1 MTMSVIQVGL
11 ILIGT
16 FFLLLALSVP
26 VSISLIVSSV
36 LTTACVMDLDLATF
50 VASQKMITGVDS
62 FSLIAVP
69 FFILCGVLMNSGG
82 IAQKLINFAKLF
94 VGFIPGGLA
103 HTNILGSTLFGSIS
117 GSSVA
122 ASIAVGGFP
131 WRKKKDMTASSQR
144 QPILRLLQPD
154 SSFLLRESSLFTQC
168 FQGVPWW
175 E

>member
-1 MTMSVIQVGL
+1 MTMSVVQVGL

-94 VGFIPGGLA
+94 VGFIPGGLYSRRPCP
-103 HTNILGSTLFGSIS
+103 HQYPGQHPVRLHIRLIRGSIHCRGRRDDS
-117 GSSVA
+117 P
-122 ASIAVGGFP
+122 GGK
-131 WRKKKDMTASSQR
+131 RR
-144 QPILRLLQPD
+144 I
-154 SSFLLRESSLFTQC
+154 
-168 FQGVPWW
+168 
-175 E
+175 

>member
-1 MTMSVIQVGL
+1 MTMSVVQVGL

-103 HTNILGSTLFGSIS
+103 GQHTVRIHI
-117 GSSVA
+117 
-122 ASIAVGGFP
+122 
-131 WRKKKDMTASSQR
+131 
-144 QPILRLLQPD
+144 RLLRGSLHCSGRRND
-154 SSFLLRESSLFTQC
+154 SP
-168 FQGVPWW
+168 GGKGGI
-175 E
+175 

>member
-1 MTMSVIQVGL
+1 MTMSVVQVGL

-26 VSISLIVSSV
+26 VSISLIVSS
-36 LTTACVMDLDLATF
+36 DLDLATF

-122 ASIAVGGFP
+122 ASIAVGGV
-131 WRKKKDMTASSQR
+131 M
-144 QPILRLLQPD
+144 L
-154 SSFLLRESSLFTQC
+154 SLIHISEPTR
-168 FQGVPWW
+168 P
-175 E
+175 

>member
-1 MTMSVIQVGL
+1 MTMSVVQVGL

-16 FFLLLALSVP
+16 FILLLALSVP

-82 IAQKLINFAKLF
+82 IAQKLINFAKLCAF
-94 VGFIPGGLA
+94 GLFRGGNDYERIYSRIYVVYCLYDGGLCYC
-103 HTNILGSTLFGSIS
+103 
-117 GSSVA
+117 
-122 ASIAVGGFP
+122 
-131 WRKKKDMTASSQR
+131 K
-144 QPILRLLQPD
+144 
-154 SSFLLRESSLFTQC
+154 E
-168 FQGVPWW
+168 

>member
-1 MTMSVIQVGL
+1 MTMSVVQVGL

-122 ASIAVGGFP
+122 ASIAVGGV
-131 WRKKKDMTASSQR
+131 MTASSR
-144 QPILRLLQPD
+144 RRPILLLLLPD
-154 SSFLLRESSLFTQC
+154 SLFHPQESLLSTRC
-168 FQGVPWW
+168 FRAVPWW

>member
-1 MTMSVIQVGL
+1 MTMSVVQVGL

-82 IAQKLINFAKLF
+82 IAQ
-94 VGFIPGGLA
+94 
-103 HTNILGSTLFGSIS
+103 S
-117 GSSVA
+117 
-122 ASIAVGGFP
+122 
-131 WRKKKDMTASSQR
+131 
-144 QPILRLLQPD
+144 
-154 SSFLLRESSLFTQC
+154 
-168 FQGVPWW
+168 
-175 E
+175 

>member
-1 MTMSVIQVGL
+1 MTMSVVQVGL

-122 ASIAVGGFP
+122 ASIAVGGVMIP
-131 WRKKKDMTASSQR
+131 
-144 QPILRLLQPD
+144 PG
-154 SSFLLRESSLFTQC
+154 ESSRLPRQWML
-168 FQGVPWW
+168 PW
-175 E
+175 EA

>member
-1 MTMSVIQVGL
+1 MTMSVVQVGL

-50 VASQKMITGVDS
+50 VREPENDYGLWTV

-69 FFILCGVLMNSGG
+69 FFILCWCSDEFQEGLPK
-82 IAQKLINFAKLF
+82 KLINFAKAVRGLYYQS
-94 VGFIPGGLA
+94 GLA

-122 ASIAVGGFP
+122 ASIAVEE
-131 WRKKKDMTASSQR
+131 A
-144 QPILRLLQPD
+144 
-154 SSFLLRESSLFTQC
+154 
-168 FQGVPWW
+168 
-175 E
+175 

>member
-1 MTMSVIQVGL
+1 MTMSVVQVGL

-103 HTNILGSTLFGSIS
+103 HTNILGL
-117 GSSVA
+117 
-122 ASIAVGGFP
+122 
-131 WRKKKDMTASSQR
+131 
-144 QPILRLLQPD
+144 
-154 SSFLLRESSLFTQC
+154 SLIHI
-168 FQGVPWW
+168 
-175 E
+175 